1 MSKVAAK
8 ATRAVR
14 LRDNKAFQ
22 EFVDEVLE
30 DQRLVLMNAA
40 STQEQLEQAHGIVK
54 AISLITAKL
63 KTAESDARMEEKRQA
78 KRSAP

>member
-30 DQRLVLMNAA
+30 DQRTVLMDAHSDTDA
-40 STQEQLEQAHGIVK
+40 REQAHAIVR
-54 AISLITAKL
+54 AISAITAKL
-63 KTAESDARMEEKRQA
+63 KTAESDARIEEKRQR